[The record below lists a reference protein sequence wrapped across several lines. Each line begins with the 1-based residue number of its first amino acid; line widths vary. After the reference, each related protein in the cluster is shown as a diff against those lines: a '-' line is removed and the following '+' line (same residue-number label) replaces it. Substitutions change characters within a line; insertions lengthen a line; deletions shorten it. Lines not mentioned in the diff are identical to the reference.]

1 MDVTSDDT
9 SAAPESPATGTGDVP
24 ADRDAS
30 NVDPSQY
37 PWRDLPRLRGER
49 RDGYQVVMTRSA
61 LNDMHRHGRSSP
73 DVEVCG
79 VIVGNVYRDERGA
92 YLYVEASI
100 KGDHAAGK
108 TAQVTFTAETWTH
121 INDELERNHAGR
133 KILGWYHT
141 HPGFGIFLSDMD
153 LFIQNNFFNEPWQVA
168 YVYDPKSGEDGVFVW
183 RAGRATREPHLIDPD
198 TVNTDPAK
206 AVNQSVPTTGTLAE
220 LTARV
225 QVLEHRVKWL
235 VGALFLVA
243 ALAVAAPLVMH
254 MLLPAGLEPLA
265 PSSSSSSSS
274 SSPTIDAREPSIP
287 ASLQMPTANANA
299 ATQPATAPATTQAV
313 DSPQS

>member
-1 MDVTSDDT
+1 VDVTSSDDK
-9 SAAPESPATGTGDVP
+9 SASESPDSPAATSLDAP
-24 ADRDAS
+24 ADRDAA
-30 NVDPSQY
+30 NLDASQY
-37 PWRDLPRLRGER
+37 PWRDLPRLREER

-100 KGDHAAGK
+100 EGSHAAGK

-121 INDELERNHAGR
+121 INDEMERNHPGR
-133 KILGWYHT
+133 RILGWYHT

-183 RAGRATREPHLIDPD
+183 RAGRAAREPHLVDPD
-198 TVNTDPAK
+198 TVNADPPK
-206 AVNQSVPTTGTLAE
+206 SMNDPVPTTGTMAE

-225 QVLEHRVKWL
+225 QTLERRTRWL
-235 VGALFLVA
+235 IGGLFLVA
-243 ALAVAAPLVMH
+243 ALAVASPLILRL
-254 MLLPAGLEPLA
+254 LLPTNMDPATTMPPVDTGEPG
-265 PSSSSSSSS
+265 
-274 SSPTIDAREPSIP
+274 IP
-287 ASLQMPTANANA
+287 ASLRIPTTMDT
-299 ATQPATAPATTQAV
+299 ATQPPTTQGQ
-313 DSPQS
+313 P

>member
-1 MDVTSDDT
+1 VDVTSDDDD
-9 SAAPESPATGTGDVP
+9 APVPESPATATAADAP

-30 NVDPSQY
+30 NVDPSQF
-37 PWRDLPRLRGER
+37 PWRDLPRLRDER
-49 RDGYQVVMTRSA
+49 REGYQVVMTRSA

-183 RAGRATREPHLIDPD
+183 RAGRATREPHLVYPD
-198 TVNTDPAK
+198 TVNTDPPK
-206 AVNQSVPTTGTLAE
+206 AANEPVPTTGTLAE

-225 QVLEHRVKWL
+225 QVLEHRVRWL
-235 VGALFLVA
+235 IGALFLVA
-243 ALAVAAPLVMH
+243 ALAVAAPLVTH

-265 PSSSSSSSS
+265 PASSSSTT
-274 SSPTIDAREPSIP
+274 TIDAREPNIP
-287 ASLQMPTANANA
+287 ASLQMPASAPNG
-299 ATQPATAPATTQAV
+299 ATQPATAPAATQTA
-313 DSPQS
+313 DSPQP